1 LSNVDFTHARLH
13 EVNFTG
19 ADLTNADLTGAD
31 LTDSN
36 ITPEQLRQ
44 AKSTSGVLLSPG
56 LYLNTPLAAL
66 SNN

>member
-1 LSNVDFTHARLH
+1 MD
-13 EVNFTG
+13 FTG

-44 AKSTSGVLLSPG
+44 AKSTAGVLLSPG
-56 LYLNTPLAAL
+56 LYAGPRPVSALA
-66 SNN
+66 NN